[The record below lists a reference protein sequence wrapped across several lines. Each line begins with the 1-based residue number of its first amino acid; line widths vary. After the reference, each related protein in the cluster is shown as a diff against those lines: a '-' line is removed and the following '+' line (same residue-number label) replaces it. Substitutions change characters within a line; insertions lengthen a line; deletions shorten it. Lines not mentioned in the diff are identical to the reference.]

1 MLVRSSFQAQKPAA
15 VPIKLAINEILKVLM
30 STPSALYTRKTAGWF
45 HRICPVSVSQAY
57 LLLSCPSNR
66 IGLTIASSIPNEV
79 PMRFRRL
86 LPAFFLLFALASF
99 AQSAPSEKAVGFSID
114 NIDKTLDPCA
124 DFYQY
129 ACGNWLKNTE
139 IPADQS
145 SWVSFT
151 ELDERNL
158 VTLKDIL
165 EKASTGGS
173 NRSAV
178 EQKIGD
184 FYGACMDENAANG
197 KGLAPLQPEL
207 DRIAAVKD
215 KAALIDAIARVHLI
229 GPSPLFNFYSAPD
242 LHNANSVIAYID
254 QGGLSLPDRDY
265 YIKDDARM
273 TEMRKHL
280 VEYITQVFTLE
291 GQSAQQAGDS
301 AQTVLRIET
310 ALAKASMDRT
320 MRRDPKN
327 RDHKMTRDAALALAP
342 NFYLDRYFTD
352 VAAPSFSE
360 LNVPN
365 PEFFKQVNTVLD
377 TESLDSLKT
386 YVSWHMLRGAAP
398 WLSQPF
404 VDANFKMRQALT
416 GQKEIQARWKR
427 CVGLTD
433 NSLGEAL
440 GQKYV
445 ELTFGADGKQRMLKM
460 VDALEKSLDQDIQGL
475 SWMSGDTKKQA
486 KAKLQAIRNKIGYP
500 DVWRDYSSVQI
511 ASGDLLGNLQRANEF
526 ESKRQIA
533 KIGKPLDRKEWGM
546 TPPTV
551 NAYYSGSYNEIVF
564 PAGILQPPF
573 FDKKMDDAVNFGGIG
588 LVIGHEL
595 THGFDDQGRKFDPEG
610 NLRDWWTADD
620 GKEFEK
626 RVSCVADE
634 YSNFVAV
641 DDLKL
646 NGRLTLGENTADN
659 GGARI
664 AYNALEELIAA
675 DRTGK
680 EGQKIDGY
688 TPEQRFFLGFAR
700 VWCQKQRPEFARVQ
714 VTTNPHS
721 PGKYRVNGVVQNMTE
736 FQKAWGCKAGQ
747 PMVAQNACRV
757 W

>member
-1 MLVRSSFQAQKPAA
+1 MRSFCVLSA
-15 VPIKLAINEILKVLM
+15 V
-30 STPSALYTRKTAGWF
+30 
-45 HRICPVSVSQAY
+45 
-57 LLLSCPSNR
+57 
-66 IGLTIASSIPNEV
+66 
-79 PMRFRRL
+79 
-86 LPAFFLLFALASF
+86 LLFCSLTGF

-114 NIDKTLDPCA
+114 NIDKTLDPCV

-129 ACGNWLKNTE
+129 ACGNWLKNNE

-145 SWVSFT
+145 AWVSFV

-165 EKASTGGS
+165 EKASTGGPS
-173 NRSAV
+173 RSPV

-184 FYGACMDENAANG
+184 FYGACMDEKTANE

-207 DRIAAVKD
+207 DRIDAAKD
-215 KAALIDAIARVHLI
+215 KAALIDAIARVHTI
-229 GPSPLFNFYSAPD
+229 GPNPLFNFFSGSD
-242 LHNANSVIAYID
+242 LHNANQVIAYID

-273 TEMRKHL
+273 VEMRKHL
-280 VEYITQVFTLE
+280 VEYVTETFTLA
-291 GQSAQQAGDS
+291 GRTPQRAGDS

-320 MRRDPKN
+320 LRRDPKN
-327 RDHKMTRDAALALAP
+327 RDHKMTRDAAVALAP
-342 NFYLDRYFTD
+342 NFYLNRYFAD
-352 VAAPSFSE
+352 EAAPSFSE
-360 LNVPN
+360 LNVSN
-365 PEFFKQVNTVLD
+365 PEFFKQVNAVLE
-377 TESLDSLKT
+377 TESLDNLKT
-386 YVSWHMLRGAAP
+386 YVSWHLLRGSGT
-398 WLSQPF
+398 WLSQPY
-404 VDANFKMRQALT
+404 VDASFKMRQALT

-427 CVGLTD
+427 CVELTD

-445 ELTFGADGKQRMLKM
+445 EETFGADGKQRMLKM
-460 VDALEKSLDQDIQGL
+460 VDALEKSLDEDIQGL
-475 SWMSGDTKKQA
+475 PWMSSETKAQA
-486 KAKLQAIRNKIGYP
+486 KVKLQAIRNKIGYP
-500 DVWRDYSSVQI
+500 DVWRDYSSLTIVK
-511 ASGDLLGNLQRANEF
+511 GDLLGNFERANEF
-526 ESKRQIA
+526 ESKREIA
-533 KIGKPLDRKEWGM
+533 KIEKPLDRKEWAM
-546 TPPTV
+546 SPPTV
-551 NAYYSGSYNEIVF
+551 NAYYSSSMNDINF

-573 FDKKMDDAVNFGGIG
+573 FDKKMDDAVNFGAIG

-664 AYNALEELIAA
+664 ALMALEHMIA
-675 DRTGK
+675 DDKTGN
-680 EGQKIDGY
+680 EGKSIDGY

-700 VWCQKQRPEFARVQ
+700 VWCEKRRPETARVQ
-714 VTTNPHS
+714 VKTNPHS
-721 PGKYRVNGVVQNMTE
+721 PGKYRVDGVVQNMPE